1 MSFYVYLIEIIL
13 LNELNFGVGV
23 GSWYWLFFFC
33 KFLFCCSF
41 VDFFYCNWFINN
53 ILFNKILNNSVLREL
68 G

>member
-23 GSWYWLFFFC
+23 GSWYWLFFFY

-41 VDFFYCNWFINN
+41 VDFFDCNWFINN